1 MLNKLTF
8 KDKNLTVDWIGFNI
22 QGLLNKKQLEII
34 ANQLSQNFGFN
45 YIFALGFDGKQET
58 PFWNSKNKH
67 QVYFRAYKY
76 SDIY

>member
-34 ANQLSQNFGFN
+34 AN
-45 YIFALGFDGKQET
+45 
-58 PFWNSKNKH
+58 
-67 QVYFRAYKY
+67 
-76 SDIY
+76 